1 MLFLEN
7 AFKTFPWWCPKETSK
22 FYTLR
27 LLMGYH
33 SVRPPLPFRLFL
45 LGEGVEPSSNF
56 SKKRGDL
63 TWYQILEGG
72 CWERLVFLDGGEEGL
87 FPTLPSQAFSW
98 NPSVVT
104 FESQAFNPKLKP
116 SVLSFP
122 LQNFSRDSSV
132 ATFCWQP
139 LSSNTS
145 LRSSW
150 KSSVATVKSRVF
162 CPKPLVET
170 L

>member
-1 MLFLEN
+1 MVSN
-7 AFKTFPWWCPKETSK
+7 
-22 FYTLR
+22 
-27 LLMGYH
+27 
-33 SVRPPLPFRLFL
+33 FRGGL
-45 LGEGVEPSSNF
+45 LGKIGLF
-56 SKKRGDL
+56 G
-63 TWYQILEGG
+63 WGG
-72 CWERLVFLDGGEEGL
+72 GRLV
-87 FPTLPSQAFSW
+87 PTLPSQAFSW

-116 SVLSFP
+116 SVPSFP

-170 L
+170 LQLQPICFNPLVTTIQSQPFSCNPFPSVPSVKL